1 MLIFHNFGAQRTNLF
16 SFFVLFLFLSFDE
29 LATFI
34 TTHQD
39 YNTLSSKKLDTT
51 QPYCKE
57 QTSNRDNPLLQTNL
71 AKQLKQQKTTGE
83 KISPIQNSS
92 CIKNQPRQL
101 LTQNT
106 ILKSPFTTEESVQ
119 TRIGKFPNSHDA
131 RSNFPINTIEHLIL

>member
-1 MLIFHNFGAQRTNLF
+1 LELREQTCSR
-16 SFFVLFLFLSFDE
+16 FLFCFCFFDE

-51 QPYCKE
+51 HPYCKK

-92 CIKNQPRQL
+92 CIKTSAKTVTYIEYNL
-101 LTQNT
+101 E
-106 ILKSPFTTEESVQ
+106 I
-119 TRIGKFPNSHDA
+119 
-131 RSNFPINTIEHLIL
+131 PIYSRGICLD